1 VYPES
6 KTEEE
11 TFTIKSVDLLPNP
24 RDVAGNK
31 HAMLKR
37 LLLNMGRLRFETSL
51 MRNMFFVT
59 LLQYVI
65 RLMVVQHRKGIEG
78 PVIDASEIVDERIT
92 EYRGAEQFD
101 VNEYD

>member
-1 VYPES
+1 
-6 KTEEE
+6 
-11 TFTIKSVDLLPNP
+11 
-24 RDVAGNK
+24 
-31 HAMLKR
+31 
-37 LLLNMGRLRFETSL
+37 